1 MSSGLLKRGKGEV
14 ALVGRMCAM
23 RFVCVCGI
31 RERRRERGGG
41 VVRVVGCSLLLVKV
55 FSEARVQKEANWHLE
70 NFHTRPRRPGRRESR
85 RKNLKLKRHTPFR
98 RRYRDREGGSHM
110 KIV

>member
-1 MSSGLLKRGKGEV
+1 MCVGLERGGER
-14 ALVGRMCAM
+14 G
-23 RFVCVCGI
+23 
-31 RERRRERGGG
+31 GGG

-98 RRYRDREGGSHM
+98 RRYRDREGGFHM
-110 KIV
+110 KAV